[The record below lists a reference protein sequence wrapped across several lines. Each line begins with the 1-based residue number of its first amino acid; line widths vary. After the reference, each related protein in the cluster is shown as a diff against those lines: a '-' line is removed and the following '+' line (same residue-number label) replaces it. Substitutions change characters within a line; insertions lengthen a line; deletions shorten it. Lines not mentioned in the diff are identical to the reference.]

1 MMAAVTADCQNR
13 PIDGQQRQYLMVGN
27 GIIPLQSA
35 HGRGRA
41 FRDDSASS
49 RIDEPNPLIEPENL

>member
-1 MMAAVTADCQNR
+1 MMAATTAGNQIWPNA
-13 PIDGQQRQYLMVGN
+13 GQQRQYLMVGN

-41 FRDDSASS
+41 FRDIGASW
-49 RIDEPNPLIEPENL
+49 RIGEPYPSIEPENL

>member
-1 MMAAVTADCQNR
+1 VANDNQNR
-13 PIDGQQRQYLMVGN
+13 RSDGQRRRYLMVGN

-41 FRDDSASS
+41 FPDVSAGS
-49 RIDEPNPLIEPENL
+49 RIDEPYPLDEPENL

>member
-1 MMAAVTADCQNR
+1 MMAVVSADNLNR
-13 PIDGQQRQYLMVGN
+13 PRDGQQQRYLMVGN

-41 FRDDSASS
+41 FRDVSASS
-49 RIDEPNPLIEPENL
+49 LIGEPFPLSEPESL

>member
-1 MMAAVTADCQNR
+1 MAPASADNKNWR
-13 PIDGQQRQYLMVGN
+13 SDGQQRRYLMVGN

-41 FRDDSASS
+41 FRDVSASS
-49 RIDEPNPLIEPENL
+49 RIGEPYPLNEPENL

>member
-1 MMAAVTADCQNR
+1 MMAAVTADRQNW
-13 PIDGQQRQYLMVGN
+13 PSDGQQRQYLMVGN

-41 FRDDSASS
+41 FRDASASS
-49 RIDEPNPLIEPENL
+49 LIGEPFPLSEPESL

>member
-1 MMAAVTADCQNR
+1 MMAAVTADRQNW
-13 PIDGQQRQYLMVGN
+13 PSDGQQRQYLMVGN

-41 FRDDSASS
+41 FRDVSASS
-49 RIDEPNPLIEPENL
+49 RIDEPYPLNEPENL

>member
-1 MMAAVTADCQNR
+1 MMAAVTDDRQNR
-13 PIDGQQRQYLMVGN
+13 PSGGQQRQYLMVGN

-41 FRDDSASS
+41 FRDTSASS
-49 RIDEPNPLIEPENL
+49 LIGEPIPLSEPENL